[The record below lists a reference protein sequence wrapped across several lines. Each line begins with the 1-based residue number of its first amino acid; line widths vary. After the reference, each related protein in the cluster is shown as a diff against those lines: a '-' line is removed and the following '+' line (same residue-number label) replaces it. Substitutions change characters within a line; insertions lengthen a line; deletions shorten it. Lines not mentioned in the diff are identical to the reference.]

1 MYFFIWKVVNYYA
14 LISAMFRFYLFT
26 VFQFF
31 AFKTQNHA
39 LYVIGIQFI
48 CEKLLLFFSLPK
60 QGNFTY
66 MYLHFFPT
74 LPLSAPGLINVVLK
88 NHKYPH
94 FAIEKHIELF
104 THNNSFKII
113 GQKPCHIK
121 SNGKNKPRKML
132 SLTTL

>member
-14 LISAMFRFYLFT
+14 LISAMFGFYLFT
-26 VFQFF
+26 VFQFSHS
-31 AFKTQNHA
+31 QNHA

-48 CEKLLLFFSLPK
+48 CEKLLLFFPPYRNKVISHICICI
-60 QGNFTY
+60 FS
-66 MYLHFFPT
+66 PT

>member
-1 MYFFIWKVVNYYA
+1 MKGRKLLCSNICDIQILFIYSFSV
-14 LISAMFRFYLFT
+14 
-26 VFQFF
+26 F

-48 CEKLLLFFSLPK
+48 CEKLLLFFPYRNK
-60 QGNFTY
+60 VIP
-66 MYLHFFPT
+66 HICICIFFP
-74 LPLSAPGLINVVLK
+74 LCLFSAPGLINVVLK